1 MSDFETAARPYA
13 KALFELATD
22 GGNLQAWQ
30 DALELASAV
39 ASDADMQAMFEMPS
53 MLVSEQADFF
63 LSVMSS
69 VKDAPELSADFKN
82 LIALLAENGRLA
94 ALPAIKAGFETLKQ
108 EAEGKIE
115 VLVRSARELSDKQQD
130 DISKGLAKRLGKEVT
145 IIAEIDETLIA
156 GAVIQ
161 AGDLVIDGSARG
173 RMEKL
178 TTVLNK

>member
-13 KALFELATD
+13 KALFELASD
-22 GGNLQAWQ
+22 DGNLQAWQ
-30 DALELASAV
+30 DVLQLASAV

-53 MLVSEQADFF
+53 ILASDQTGLF

-69 VKDAPELSADFKN
+69 VKDAPELSTDFKN
-82 LIALLAENGRLA
+82 LIALLAENDRLA
-94 ALPAIKAGFETLKQ
+94 ALPAITDAFETLKQ

-115 VLVRSARELSDKQQD
+115 VRIRTALELSARQQGE
-130 DISKGLAKRLGKEVT
+130 ISKSLAKRLGKEVT
-145 IIAEIDETLIA
+145 ITTEIDETLIA

-173 RMEKL
+173 RMDKL

>member
-13 KALFELATD
+13 KALFELATE

-39 ASDADMQAMFEMPS
+39 ASDAGMQAMFEMPS

-82 LIALLAENGRLA
+82 LIALLAENDRLA
-94 ALPAIKAGFETLKQ
+94 ALPAIKGAFETLRQ

-115 VLVRSARELSDKQQD
+115 VRVRSARELSDKQQS
-130 DISKGLAKRLGKEVT
+130 DISKSLAKRLGKEVT
-145 IIAEIDETLIA
+145 IITEIDETLIA
-156 GAVIQ
+156 GAVVQ

-173 RMEKL
+173 RMDKL
-178 TTVLNK
+178 TTLLSK

>member
-1 MSDFETAARPYA
+1 MSDFDTAARPYA
-13 KALFELATD
+13 KALFELASD

-39 ASDADMQAMFEMPS
+39 ASDADMQAMFEMPT
-53 MLVSEQADFF
+53 MLVSEQADLF

-69 VKDAPELSADFKN
+69 VKDAPELNADFKN

-94 ALPAIKAGFETLKQ
+94 ALPAITGAFETLKQ

-115 VLVRSARELSDKQQD
+115 VRVRSARELNDKQQG
-130 DISKGLAKRLGKEVT
+130 DISKSLAKRLGKAVT

-173 RMEKL
+173 QMDKL
-178 TTVLNK
+178 TTVLIK